1 MAELLFTNVST
12 YKAIATEAFETMQE
26 LIESGRRPKEDGS
39 LDWILQFDPNQ
50 KSFQQA
56 MIAIVFSGMWLEALL
71 HLIIVR
77 DHGEEKFREFDFKSY
92 EEKRRLVGIDDT
104 SILEA
109 AARFRR
115 ARKEL
120 VHEKAYFDTGET
132 KTAQDESRNAYQ
144 LLLAIDSALQ
154 VRSIIELPHPSVN
167 GRLPLA

>member
-1 MAELLFTNVST
+1 
-12 YKAIATEAFETMQE
+12 MQE

-56 MIAIVFSGMWLEALL
+56 MIAIVFTGMWLEALL
-71 HLIIVR
+71 HLLIVR

-92 EEKRRLVGIDDT
+92 EEKLRLVGIDDT

-132 KTAQDESRNAYQ
+132 KTAQDEGRNAY
-144 LLLAIDSALQ
+144 
-154 VRSIIELPHPSVN
+154 
-167 GRLPLA
+167 